1 MSEENKKDDPSI
13 TVEGETIPTNKLSPQ
28 QQYFYNQCMDI
39 QPRLEKHKFKADQL
53 QASFKAFEK
62 ALFDSIKKDKEELNK
77 KLEESDNKEK

>member
-1 MSEENKKDDPSI
+1 MSKENIKNDPSI
-13 TVEGETIPTNKLSPQ
+13 TVDGETIPTNKLTPE

-53 QASFKAFEK
+53 QASFNAFQK
-62 ALFDSIKKDKEELNK
+62 ALFDSITKDKEELNK